1 LGVGDSSSE
10 SRKKLG
16 TIALLYF
23 IQGAPAAIL
32 WEVLPVY
39 FRINGVS
46 LRAIGGLRLL
56 ELPYSLKVLWSP
68 LVHRFGER
76 RFWVLACMLGIAAVL
91 FALPFVD
98 IAGVGLIVLLLILA
112 LTTLSATQ
120 DVAIDSYSVGLVD
133 RAEEGAANGV
143 RASAYRVALVAI
155 GGGAVF
161 LAGVL
166 AWNSL
171 FVMAGVVF
179 AALGFVVLTLPRL
192 SLPEEAKEHWLA
204 GFTAWAGT
212 WKVIPLILFVL
223 TYKLG
228 EFAIGPMVKPF
239 WVDYGRTIWPVQEDL
254 MFQIGM
260 FPTTFGIVLSVVG
273 ALMGGAFVSR
283 YGIFHAIWFLGLL
296 QAGSNLGYSVVE
308 WLDLGRFGLYGA
320 SMFESLSGGL
330 GTAAFLAFLMN
341 VCQKEHA
348 TVQYAFLS
356 SVFFSYRQV
365 NRRDQR
371 SGRGEIRFRQLLRD
385 YVLAVDAGVFVIAL
399 GETMDPGGSSAAVQ
413 ASVIYL
419 TLRNKRITAAFATAL
434 SLARPARRS
443 IIGTEVSGTTR
454 AREIIFSRQ
463 RVPAAV

>member
-1 LGVGDSSSE
+1 MQTWMWRLLGVRKDSPA
-10 SRKKLG
+10 SRQKLG
-16 TIALLYF
+16 VIALLYF

-56 ELPYSLKVLWSP
+56 ELPYSLKVFWSP
-68 LVHRFGER
+68 LVQRFGDR
-76 RFWVLACMLGIAAVL
+76 RYWILTCMLGIAAVL
-91 FALPFVD
+91 FLLPFVNV
-98 IAGVGLIVLLLILA
+98 AAVGVIVLVLILA

-120 DVAIDSYSVGLVD
+120 DIAIDSYSVGLVE

-143 RASAYRVALVAI
+143 RASAYRVALVFI
-155 GGGAVF
+155 GGGSVF

-171 FVMAGVVF
+171 FVLAGIIF
-179 AALGFVVLTLPRL
+179 AALGFAALAIPRL
-192 SLPEEAKEHWLA
+192 NLPAAAREHWLA
-204 GFTAWAGT
+204 GFAGWAGT

-239 WVDYGRTIWPVQEDL
+239 WVDYGKSIWPVKEDL
-254 MFQIGM
+254 LFQIGL
-260 FPTTFGIVLSVVG
+260 FPTTFGIVLSVAG
-273 ALMGGAFVSR
+273 ALMGGAFISR
-283 YGIFHAIWFLGLL
+283 FGIFHGIWFLGLL
-296 QAGSNLGYSVVE
+296 QAVSNMGYSLVE
-308 WLDLGRFGLYGA
+308 WFDLGRFGLYGA

-356 SVFFSYRQV
+356 S
-365 NRRDQR
+365 
-371 SGRGEIRFRQLLRD
+371 
-385 YVLAVDAGVFVIAL
+385 
-399 GETMDPGGSSAAVQ
+399 
-413 ASVIYL
+413 
-419 TLRNKRITAAFATAL
+419 
-434 SLARPARRS
+434 
-443 IIGTEVSGTTR
+443 
-454 AREIIFSRQ
+454 IFSLTGRLIGAISGLGAEKYGFGNYFAITFLLSM
-463 RVPAAV
+463 PAYLLLPWVKGWIQEDQESK